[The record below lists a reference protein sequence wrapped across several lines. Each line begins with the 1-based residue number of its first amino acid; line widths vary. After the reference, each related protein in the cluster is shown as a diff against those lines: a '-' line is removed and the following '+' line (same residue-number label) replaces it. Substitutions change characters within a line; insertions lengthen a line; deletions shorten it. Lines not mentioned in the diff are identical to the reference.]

1 MKLRVLFKVF
11 AAACVL
17 AAGASHAQTYPT
29 KPVRL
34 VVPTGVGGGTDIVA
48 RLVAQKLS
56 EKWGQNVLVDNR
68 PGAEGVTGTE
78 IVAKAQ
84 PDGYTLLLVPSG
96 HTLNPTTRLS
106 LPYDTLKDFAPITL
120 IGRGPFALAVGAKV
134 PVKDLKELAALAKAQ
149 PGKLSFASADAS
161 SRLAGE
167 MFNTLVGVNI
177 VNVPYKSMANAMT
190 DAVGG
195 HIEIVYAGMSSVM
208 PQYRAGNIK
217 LLGVSGTTRSPL
229 APEVPTIAEAG
240 WGAYEIYA
248 WYGLLAPAGTPAT
261 IIAQIQR
268 DVALIAKEPS
278 FNETLLK
285 AGAIPIASTP
295 EAFAEF
301 LSADI
306 DRAAKV
312 LKAAGVKPE

>member
-1 MKLRVLFKVF
+1 
-11 AAACVL
+11 
-17 AAGASHAQTYPT
+17 
-29 KPVRL
+29 VRM
-34 VVPTGVGGGTDIVA
+34 VVPTGAGGGTDIVA
-48 RLVAQKLS
+48 RLVAQKLA
-56 EKWGQNVLVDNR
+56 EKWGQSVLVDNR

-78 IVAKAQ
+78 TAAKARN
-84 PDGYTLLLVPSG
+84 DGYTLLLVPSG

-134 PVKDLKELAALAKAQ
+134 PVKNLKELAALAKAQ

-167 MFNTLVGVNI
+167 MFNALAGVSI
-177 VNVPYKSMANAMT
+177 VNVPYKSMGNAMT
-190 DAVGG
+190 DLMGG

-208 PQYRAGNIK
+208 PHYRAGTIK
-217 LLGVSGTTRSPL
+217 LLGVSGATRSPL

-240 WGAYEIYA
+240 WGPYEIYA
-248 WYGLLAPAGTPAT
+248 WYGLLAPAGTPSE

-268 DVALIAKEPS
+268 DIALIAKEPE
-278 FNETLLK
+278 FNATLLRT
-285 AGAIPIASTP
+285 GAVPIAGTP

-301 LSADI
+301 LTGDI
-306 DRAAKV
+306 ERAAKV